1 MQRSY
6 KRNLKTFMRK
16 STRNFKTF
24 MRKSTK
30 EHVENKGLN
39 RRN

>member
-1 MQRSY
+1 
-6 KRNLKTFMRK
+6 MRK

-39 RRN
+39 RKN